1 MRRTPTTD
9 ILPVTAAEGAA
20 TSAAFDVA
28 YRELAAARAAYDDAA
43 GHPEHIPAL
52 AEAASR
58 LERARH
64 AMRRARAA
72 A

>member
-9 ILPVTAAEGAA
+9 ILTVTAAEGAA
-20 TSAAFDVA
+20 TGTAFDVA
-28 YRELAAARAAYDDAA
+28 YHELAAARAAYDDAA
-43 GHPEHIPAL
+43 GDPEQIAVL

-58 LERARH
+58 LEQARH
-64 AMRRARAA
+64 AMRRVRAA